1 MKQYGFELF
10 IEEDALHFLYA
21 QSVVLATLCE
31 EINTVGVEEHLV
43 VDDGLVLVFDCR
55 WLVWDEEFFEEIDWF
70 DDEAHEIVFEDGGE
84 DEVFI
89 DGDWFGWFFECFIHG
104 FEDLQIL
111 DYGGHGNC
119 VFSGVSGLDLR
130 GVRFGWVGFIFFV
143 SNNGE
148 EFTALCEVF
157 A

>member
-10 IEEDALHFLYA
+10 IEEDTLHFLYA

-31 EINTVGVEEHLV
+31 EINTVGVEKHLV

-89 DGDWFGWFFECFIHG
+89 DRD
-104 FEDLQIL
+104 
-111 DYGGHGNC
+111 
-119 VFSGVSGLDLR
+119 
-130 GVRFGWVGFIFFV
+130 
-143 SNNGE
+143 
-148 EFTALCEVF
+148 
-157 A
+157 